1 MNPTQTTNPMR
12 PFRSVLYTPGAN
24 ARALARARELD
35 ADALIL
41 DLEDAVAVSA
51 KEEARVQVTHALRE
65 GGFGRRSV
73 IVRVNGLDTPWGE
86 DDVRALAPLG
96 PRMRC
101 CCPRSNIP
109 RSWRAAAA
117 LAAEAGAPGLAWWAM
132 IETPLAILNIGAIAA
147 AGAPL
152 RALVAGTSDLV
163 KALHARH
170 TPGRAEVQAALSMTV
185 LAARAHGL
193 LALDGVHLD
202 LADAEGLRH
211 ACRQGRDLG
220 FDGKTL
226 IHPRQIDSA
235 NAAFG
240 PSEAEVVRAHAIMAA
255 WQDAQARGAGV
266 TVVDGMLV
274 EALHVEDA
282 QRVLALAQAIAAD

>member
-1 MNPTQTTNPMR
+1 MNRTQTTNATR

-51 KEEARVQVTHALRE
+51 KEAARAQVANALRA

-73 IVRVNGLDTPWGE
+73 IVRVNGLDTPWGR

-96 PRMRC
+96 PHAMLLPKVEHPGQLAR
-101 CCPRSNIP
+101 
-109 RSWRAAAA
+109 AAA
-117 LAAEAGAPGLAWWAM
+117 LAAEAGAPDLAWWAM
-132 IETPLAILNIGAIAA
+132 IETPLAILDIGAIAA
-147 AGAPL
+147 AGGPL
-152 RALVAGTSDLV
+152 QALVAGTSDLV

-170 TPGRAEVQAALSMTV
+170 TPGRAEVLAALSMTV

-202 LADAEGLRH
+202 LADAEGLRQ
-211 ACRQGRDLG
+211 ACQQGRDLG

-226 IHPRQIDSA
+226 IHPRQIESA

-255 WQDAQARGAGV
+255 WQDAQARGVGV

>member
-1 MNPTQTTNPMR
+1 M
-12 PFRSVLYTPGAN
+12 
-24 ARALARARELD
+24 ARARELD

-96 PRMRC
+96 PHAMLLPKVEHPAQLAR
-101 CCPRSNIP
+101 
-109 RSWRAAAA
+109 AAA

-170 TPGRAEVQAALSMTV
+170 TPARAEVQAALSMTV

-255 WQDAQARGAGV
+255 WQDAQAHGAGV